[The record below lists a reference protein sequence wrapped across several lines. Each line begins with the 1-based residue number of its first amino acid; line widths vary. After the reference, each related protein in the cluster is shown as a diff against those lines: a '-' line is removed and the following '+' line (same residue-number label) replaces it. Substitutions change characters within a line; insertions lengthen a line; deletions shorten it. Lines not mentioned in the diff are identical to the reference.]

1 MCNQNAPLA
10 QQTSSISSTGCF
22 QVAKLFKHVGR
33 PGRIVCWHAPS
44 SLVASLLDIQ
54 SFCAFLAWHY

>member
-10 QQTSSISSTGCF
+10 NVQYLIYGLF